1 MQAADDCH
9 QSSSD
14 NNNAETIPYDRHSN
28 SMLRLILLFSTPCVI
43 SVRAWAQQTTQHI
56 QLRIGLIT
64 AGEPPVSEGASV
76 ARGVR
81 LGAAEARQT
90 AQLFGDDVQL
100 FEAAG
105 AGRGAVSVANRL
117 SSASRIQLLIAT
129 SGADAEALSRFAE
142 AHHLIFFNASSR
154 SQGLRNACDR
164 YTFHIEASDA
174 MYANAGRM
182 AADDGSTSI
191 ETGRR
196 SLRATT
202 DSIVL
207 WSPMLERFGA
217 SQINDRYRDKYMT
230 GMDGGGWAGW
240 AAVKLGAEA
249 ALRAHSASPAR
260 LLEYLESSSTQ
271 FDGHKGWPLTFRR
284 SDHQLRQPLY
294 VVFSPPTGTVKR
306 SVRDIPD
313 LRSHQIPNAT
323 GRASDRVLDSLIG
336 SDARVCP
343 WSARP

>member
-1 MQAADDCH
+1 
-9 QSSSD
+9 
-14 NNNAETIPYDRHSN
+14 
-28 SMLRLILLFSTPCVI
+28 MLRLILLCSIPCVI
-43 SVRAWAQQTTQHI
+43 SIGAWAPQATQHS

-64 AGEPPVSEGASV
+64 AGEPALSEGASV

-100 FEAAG
+100 FEAVG
-105 AGRGAVSVANRL
+105 AGPGAVSVANRL
-117 SSASRIQLLIAT
+117 VSASRIQLLIAT
-129 SGADAEALSRFAE
+129 AGADAEALSRFAG

-154 SQGLRNACDR
+154 SQALRNACDR

-182 AADDGSTSI
+182 AADNGPASI
-191 ETGRR
+191 ETGTR
-196 SLRATT
+196 SPRAGT

-230 GMDGGGWAGW
+230 GMDGAAWAGW
-240 AAVKLGAEA
+240 AAAKLGAEA
-249 ALRAHSASPAR
+249 ALRAHSGSPAR

-294 VVFSPPTGTVKR
+294 VVFGPRAGTVRR

-323 GRASDRVLDSLIG
+323 GVSSARASDRILDSLMR
-336 SDARVCP
+336 SDARTCP
-343 WSARP
+343 WSGRP